1 MVSLAAVLLAVP
13 MALAAP
19 SAAFASGQP
28 IDPTTLNPPLEHGSP
43 VCVWRGT
50 QIVCHSTVPQYHDLG
65 TLDSGINCS
74 GAELFQTVHWTL
86 VRGIAIYNAQRN
98 IVKLIYVDAYTGS
111 FSNPANG
118 RSVAWTQEDV
128 TEYVFTTP
136 GDNSTGTATMKV
148 IQRVYGSTGRVILTD
163 VGTEVFSIPDYT
175 RLKATGHHP
184 IDDYFYGGSTTG
196 IAPLCNALT

>member
-50 QIVCHSTVPQYHDLG
+50 QIVCHSTVAQYHDLG

-136 GDNSTGTATMKV
+136 GDNSTGTATMTA
-148 IQRVYGSTGRVILTD
+148 IQQVRGATGRVILTD

-175 RLKATGHHP
+175 RLKAIGHHP
-184 IDDYFYGGSTTG
+184 IDDYLYAGNATG
-196 IAPLCNALT
+196 LAPLCNALT